1 VNARLR
7 AALVTRRRRVGTI
20 GAGSPRPRRGDG
32 YEFAE
37 LRAYVAGDDPR
48 RIDWAATARAGDL
61 QTRVMFEDH
70 ALMLAAVLD
79 ASRSMFVGR
88 DRSLFDIASGALTTW
103 YALAAAEDRCARV
116 LSDRFVEDRRR
127 RGRSAAL
134 LCSDARDE
142 PGARF
147 DDALR
152 IASLTVPRDAS
163 VLIVSDFYELGALG
177 EPLRRI
183 ASRCDCTALVVRDP
197 WFDDLPLAGFVRL
210 RDAES
215 GAARRLF
222 VGRRERERYRAAV
235 AAREAAVC
243 AALEA
248 IGVRAAVLAGD
259 SERALLEAFGLA

>member
-1 VNARLR
+1 MNPRLR
-7 AALVTRRRRVGTI
+7 AALVTRRRRVGTT
-20 GAGSPRPRRGDG
+20 GGGSPRPRRGDG

-70 ALMLAAVLD
+70 ALVLAAVLD

-88 DRSLFDIASGALTTW
+88 VRSVYDVASGVLSTW
-103 YALAAAEDRCARV
+103 YSLASAEDRCTRV
-116 LSDRFVEDRRR
+116 LSDRLVEDRRR

-134 LCSDARDE
+134 LCAEVRDE
-142 PGARF
+142 PGAPL

-152 IASLTVPRDAS
+152 IASLAVPRDS
-163 VLIVSDFYELGALG
+163 SLLIVSDFFELGAL
-177 EPLRRI
+177 EPSLRRL
-183 ASRCDCTALVVRDP
+183 AARCDCTALVVRDP
-197 WFDDLPLAGFVRL
+197 WFDDLPVGGFVRL
-210 RDAES
+210 RDAETGS
-215 GAARRLF
+215 MRRLF
-222 VGRRERERYRAAV
+222 VGRPERERFGAAV
-235 AAREAAVC
+235 AARESVVC
-243 AALEA
+243 GALEA